1 MAKYDLF
8 ISYSPKDA
16 DKVKCMLGML
26 ERHIPAL
33 SFYSEVT
40 DDEFNDTAK
49 DAIEQA
55 ECVLYLQS
63 DDSLQLPR
71 VREEV
76 EYAKSLDKKVFPL
89 LLDGAKKRGWYMFK
103 FGSLGFVDLSKPEA
117 MEKLVADILQ
127 LKGDDTATAADAP
140 IIEETAEIDHFNEEF
155 KPIPTAA
162 DSLAETLDA
171 GDNDEKPQDEN
182 LPFFDYKVYADD
194 APEKDHFIEENSL
207 FDEASE
213 QDFKFVYSFEP
224 TKACDAAADP
234 LDEEEEYLA
243 DEEDE
248 DDSPTDEY
256 PYAHPQRESSFLPA
270 YDDDSAAV
278 EPFRDEDSPI
288 EQPVKPQNTPQPST
302 SEKKDNS
309 KMIIFAIVA
318 IYLLFNLIGGSDY
331 DTERRYSCDRAAV
344 EKDGKW
350 GFIDKDDKLVV
361 ALKYDEVKN
370 YDGGYA
376 AVSVNGKW
384 GFVNLAGKEITPIKY
399 DNVAS
404 FVNGFAEV
412 KSNGKSGIINDG
424 GREIITPKYD
434 FVSLFSNELTRV
446 CLDGKWG
453 FVNKNGEEVVP
464 LKYDDAGTFHYGPAR
479 VKLNEKWGFIDS
491 KGKEIVPT
499 KYDKVR
505 DFSLYRAAV
514 RLDGKWGF
522 VDNKGKLKIPL
533 EYDAVNDFK
542 DARAAVR
549 SNGKWGFIDI
559 DGRVTV
565 PIQYDR
571 VEDFRNGEAKVF
583 LNGKYYFVNRSGQR
597 ITN

>member
-16 DKVKCMLGML
+16 DKVRSTLGML
-26 ERHIPAL
+26 ARQIPAL

-40 DDEFNDTAK
+40 DDEFNDAAK
-49 DAIEQA
+49 AAIEQA
-55 ECVLYLQS
+55 GGVLYLQS
-63 DDSLQLPR
+63 EDSLQLPR
-71 VREEV
+71 VRKEV
-76 EYAKSLDKKVFPL
+76 EYAKSLDKKVFPV

-103 FGSLGFVDLSKPEA
+103 FGSLGFVDASRPEA
-117 MEKLVADILQ
+117 MQKLVADILQ
-127 LKGDDTATAADAP
+127 LKGDDTPTATDAAATV
-140 IIEETAEIDHFNEEF
+140 EESVKKDHFNEEF
-155 KPIPTAA
+155 EPIGAA
-162 DSLAETLDA
+162 ACLPVSAAEPEE
-171 GDNDEKPQDEN
+171 NIEEPQSEN
-182 LPFFDYKVYADD
+182 LPFFDYKVYGDD
-194 APEKDHFIEENSL
+194 APEKDQFIEENTT
-207 FDEASE
+207 FDKDPEPAFE
-213 QDFKFVYSFEP
+213 FVYSFEP
-224 TKACDAAADP
+224 AEACDADSDP
-234 LDEEEEYLA
+234 LA
-243 DEEDE
+243 DE

-256 PYAHPQRESSFLPA
+256 PYAHPREDAPPFSASDEYNTAPEPRSDENPPA
-270 YDDDSAAV
+270 EQSV
-278 EPFRDEDSPI
+278 E
-288 EQPVKPQNTPQPST
+288 PQNTPQSST
-302 SEKKDNS
+302 HEKKDNS
-309 KMIIFAIVA
+309 KMIILAIVA
-318 IYLLFNLIGGSDY
+318 IYLLFNLMGGSDY

-350 GFIDKDDKLVV
+350 GFIDRDDKLVV

-384 GFVNLAGKEITPIKY
+384 GFVNLAGREITPIKY

-412 KSNGKSGIINDG
+412 KSNGKSGIVNDA
-424 GREIITPKYD
+424 GREIVPPKYD
-434 FVSLFSNELTRV
+434 FVSMFATELARV
-446 CLDGKWG
+446 SLDGKWG
-453 FVNKNGEEVVP
+453 FVNKKGEEVVP
-464 LKYDDAGTFHYGPAR
+464 LKYDDAGSFSFGPAR
-479 VKLNEKWGFIDS
+479 VKLNEKWGFIDTN
-491 KGKEIVPT
+491 GKEIVPI
-499 KYDKVR
+499 KYDKAR

-514 RLDGKWGF
+514 RLNGKWGF
-522 VDNKGKLKIPL
+522 VDNKGYLKIPL
-533 EYDAVNDFK
+533 KYDAVNDFK